1 MTKTIGL
8 ICGSLREN
16 SYNRI
21 VAQSL
26 TDMDESAQFCWIELS
41 NL

>member
-8 ICGSLREN
+8 ICGSIREN
-16 SYNRI
+16 SYNRM

-26 TDMDESAQFCWIELS
+26 THIYVKR
-41 NL
+41 

>member
-21 VAQSL
+21 VAQTL
-26 TDMDESAQFCWIELS
+26 ADMDESA
-41 NL
+41 